1 MLVEWETPF
10 ATLTGDRERA
20 KWCNSNVLTNASAFC
35 RFRLLATWLLA
46 LSLLALPGWGAETVG
61 SAIFLVA
68 KPELLDPN
76 FAQSVV
82 LVVFPKDAGPV
93 GVILNRPV
101 PLTLKDAFPDEPRLK
116 GRGDQLYFGGPVQ
129 VNGLMFL
136 FRHADAPQNA
146 FPVLGD
152 LYLSADGGL
161 LDEMLSRSD
170 GQVQRFFLGY
180 SGWAVQQLDFE
191 IAQGGWYVIPA
202 DLDTVLKGNPK
213 TLWRDLLL
221 RATAIKA

>member
-1 MLVEWETPF
+1 M
-10 ATLTGDRERA
+10 
-20 KWCNSNVLTNASAFC
+20 LTNASAFY
-35 RFRLLATWLLA
+35 RFRVLAAWLLG
-46 LSLLALPGWGAETVG
+46 LSLLAAPAWGVETLG
-61 SAIFLVA
+61 PAIFLVA

-101 PLTLKDAFPDEPRLK
+101 PLTLKDVFSEEPRLR
-116 GRGDQLYFGGPVQ
+116 GRGDQLYFGGPVH
-129 VNGLMFL
+129 VNALMFL
-136 FRHADAPQNA
+136 FRRADAPQNA
-146 FPVLGD
+146 FPIVGD
-152 LYLSADGGL
+152 LYLSGDGGL

-180 SGWAVQQLDFE
+180 SGWATQQLDFE
-191 IAQGGWYVIPA
+191 IAEGGWYVVPA
-202 DLDTVLKGNPK
+202 DLETVLKGDPK

-221 RATAIKA
+221 RATAVKT

>member
-1 MLVEWETPF
+1 M
-10 ATLTGDRERA
+10 
-20 KWCNSNVLTNASAFC
+20 LTNASAFY
-35 RFRLLATWLLA
+35 RFRVLAAWLLG
-46 LSLLALPGWGAETVG
+46 LSLLAAPAWGVETLRP
-61 SAIFLVA
+61 AIFLVA

-101 PLTLKDAFPDEPRLK
+101 PLTLKDVFSEEPRLR
-116 GRGDQLYFGGPVQ
+116 GRGDQLYFGGPVH
-129 VNGLMFL
+129 VNALMFL
-136 FRHADAPQNA
+136 FRRADAPQNA
-146 FPVLGD
+146 FPIVGD
-152 LYLSADGGL
+152 LYLSGDGGL

-180 SGWAVQQLDFE
+180 SGWATQQLDFE
-191 IAQGGWYVIPA
+191 IAEGGWYVVPA
-202 DLDTVLKGNPK
+202 DLETVLKGDPK

-221 RATAIKA
+221 RATAVKT

>member
-1 MLVEWETPF
+1 VVQWRLMCATALHRTGML
-10 ATLTGDRERA
+10 AA
-20 KWCNSNVLTNASAFC
+20 
-35 RFRLLATWLLA
+35 WLLA
-46 LSLLALPGWGAETVG
+46 FSLAAAPVQAAETLAPAV
-61 SAIFLVA
+61 FLVA

-116 GRGDQLYFGGPVQ
+116 GRGDRLYFGGPVIL
-129 VNGLMFL
+129 NALMFL
-136 FRHADAPQNA
+136 FRRAAAPPNA
-146 FPVLGD
+146 FPVVGD
-152 LYLSADGGL
+152 LYLSGDAGL

-180 SGWAVQQLDFE
+180 AGWATQQLDFE
-191 IAQGGWYVIPA
+191 IAEGGWYVIPA
-202 DLDTVLKGNPK
+202 DLETVLKGDPK
-213 TLWRDLLL
+213 TMWRDLLL
-221 RATAIKA
+221 RATAVRT